1 MKTLTAALSLAA
13 LATGTA
19 GAAIA
24 YVSTAPGS
32 TAEPTISSPAS
43 TPEAAVVTRPGV
55 QLKVRFRKC
64 RAGAQLEHGK
74 CVRHVVRTVFESTPA
89 SSATSMSSQSTG
101 GSRDRSRDDHGDRG
115 DGPPKV
121 RQDAGE
127 HPDDESDHESD
138 HESGHESEG
147 SEDHAPDDAAET
159 DD

>member
-1 MKTLTAALSLAA
+1 MKTLTVALSLAA

-24 YVSTAPGS
+24 YVSTAPGP
-32 TAEPTISSPAS
+32 TAVPTISSPAP
-43 TPEAAVVTRPGV
+43 TPEAAVATRPGV
-55 QLKVRFRKC
+55 QLKVRYRKC

-74 CVRHVVRTVFESTPA
+74 CVRHVVRTVIETAPAVAVVRTTST
-89 SSATSMSSQSTG
+89 SSQSTG
-101 GSRDRSRDDHGDRG
+101 GSRDRSREDHGDRG

-121 RQDAGE
+121 RQDAGG
-127 HPDDESDHESD
+127 HPDDESD
-138 HESGHESEG
+138 HESEG